1 MIIVSRAPLKVLLAS
16 ISAKAALPADL
27 QKPQEVRRASRATL
41 VSPKNRLARQR
52 VRPVPLAS
60 LSLKLAVPP
69 ARAAPSGLS
78 QHLEANCSATH
89 VRKDL
94 FRACQRPTPAS
105 SAPLAN
111 IKTKLESPP
120 VQTAPPADPL
130 ALLEASSAKTARQA
144 KPNLLW
150 QSQRVR
156 PVHMARSRP
165 KPTTPRAPRARPV
178 CTQAMPPRWWLVCNV
193 QQASFSTA
201 AATRDV
207 LRVPWAF
214 TKPGQAKPAATDAR
228 LARLPAPRAA
238 SSVKA
243 ALPAQLKLWLANRRA
258 SDVERARSPM
268 LVNPRAVIASLASTR
283 AMARWLARCATREA
297 SRALLGL
304 LRATPVLRGHIK
316 TKPDKHRVSTAMS
329 AHSSAPR
336 VASSA
341 KAALPAQ
348 LKRRLERHSV
358 SGARQVGL
366 KASAGRRAAWTA
378 RVTRSPPL
386 WGAWRAKYASL
397 ARPNRV
403 RDSLRAL
410 LVRMVCTK
418 PSPAT
423 TRVIRA
429 RLAAT
434 RAPERRWL
442 PARCATR
449 VAISRRLSLL
459 PAWTARRASSC
470 RTQAAVRA
478 RVTCALLDISPLER
492 ARSVTNASRTSI
504 FSPSRARAD
513 AYRAPTR
520 PKR

>member
-1 MIIVSRAPLKVLLAS
+1 MASTRAMARWLARC
-16 ISAKAALPADL
+16 ATR
-27 QKPQEVRRASRATL
+27 EASRALLGLLRATPVL
-41 VSPKNRLARQR
+41 RGHIKTKPDKHRVSTAMLAHSSAPR
-52 VRPVPLAS
+52 V
-60 LSLKLAVPP
+60 
-69 ARAAPSGLS
+69 
-78 QHLEANCSATH
+78 
-89 VRKDL
+89 
-94 FRACQRPTPAS
+94 AS
-105 SAPLAN
+105 SA
-111 IKTKLESPP
+111 
-120 VQTAPPADPL
+120 
-130 ALLEASSAKTARQA
+130 
-144 KPNLLW
+144 
-150 QSQRVR
+150 
-156 PVHMARSRP
+156 
-165 KPTTPRAPRARPV
+165 
-178 CTQAMPPRWWLVCNV
+178 
-193 QQASFSTA
+193 
-201 AATRDV
+201 
-207 LRVPWAF
+207 
-214 TKPGQAKPAATDAR
+214 
-228 LARLPAPRAA
+228 
-238 SSVKA
+238 KA

-283 AMARWLARCATREA
+283 AMARWLAR
-297 SRALLGL
+297 
-304 LRATPVLRGHIK
+304 
-316 TKPDKHRVSTAMS
+316 RVN
-329 AHSSAPR
+329 R
-336 VASSA
+336 ASSS
-341 KAALPAQ
+341 
-348 LKRRLERHSV
+348 RRLERHSV

-423 TRVIRA
+423 TRVIRV

-442 PARCATR
+442 TARCAKR

-470 RTQAAVRA
+470 RTQAAMRA

-504 FSPSRARAD
+504 FSPLRARAD
-513 AYRAPTR
+513 AYSAPTR
-520 PKR
+520 LKR